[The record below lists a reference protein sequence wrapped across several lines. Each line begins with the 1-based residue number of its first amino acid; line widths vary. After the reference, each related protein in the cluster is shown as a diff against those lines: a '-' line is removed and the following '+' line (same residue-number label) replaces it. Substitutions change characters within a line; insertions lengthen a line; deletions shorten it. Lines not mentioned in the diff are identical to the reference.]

1 MSIAET
7 GAVVEHISEMSWPCR
22 LDRLA
27 QAIPQWQSQ
36 GSGYVGA
43 MRVGTEAHAMKESLW
58 YEPLGVL
65 TSHKYY
71 MYASGCMYAL
81 SREAVQLVTRVPLS
95 QRRLAGGTDDATVG
109 LWVLGYNIPYLDD
122 WRLSV
127 GLSEDGSCPD
137 NFVGERKLQ

>member
-1 MSIAET
+1 MPFLATLLAATGTHVHLCIFRNPCTAVQMSIAET

-36 GSGYVGA
+36 GSGYVSA
-43 MRVGTEAHAMKESLW
+43 MRVGTEAHAMKECPW

-81 SREAVQLVTRVPLS
+81 SREAVQLCLRNQTKVKEFQSFFFCTQTCRPL
-95 QRRLAGGTDDATVG
+95 RTD
-109 LWVLGYNIPYLDD
+109 
-122 WRLSV
+122 
-127 GLSEDGSCPD
+127 
-137 NFVGERKLQ
+137 